1 MGDFHQ
7 NGSITTLHNLNYST
21 LEYLEKKLI
30 KFSRRRKMGL
40 IIPSLYSELEQPAL
54 KNIVNTLKDVPYINE
69 ITIGLDRADA
79 KQYQHAKE
87 YFSVLNTS
95 KRRCKVLWNDGPRMM
110 ELRNLFEENKIYTGD
125 PGKGRNVWF
134 CFGYMIASARS
145 EAIALHDADI
155 ITYDREMLARL
166 FYPVADPTF
175 NYKFCKGYYY
185 RSDGIKLN
193 GRVTRLMVTP
203 LIRSLK
209 RVFPANDYL
218 DFLDNFRYILAGEFS
233 MRADIMKTV
242 RIPADW
248 GLEIGILSEVQRNN
262 AINRICQVEI
272 ADGYDHKHQPE
283 SHDNPN
289 AGLSKMSFDIARS
302 IYAKLATQGS
312 VFSKGRFRTVKAT
325 YLRLALDMVEQYAA
339 DAAINGMSMDRH
351 KEEQIVDVFADN
363 IYRAGVEYLD
373 NPNLIPFIPSWKRVM
388 DAIPDVLD
396 IFNDIVE
403 KDNQMK

>member
-1 MGDFHQ
+1 M
-7 NGSITTLHNLNYST
+7 HNLNYSS
-21 LEYLEKKLI
+21 LEYLEEKLL
-30 KFSRRRKMGL
+30 KFSKRRKMGL
-40 IIPSLYSELEQPAL
+40 IIPALYSELEKPAL
-54 KNIVNTLKDVPYINE
+54 QNIVDILKDVPYINE
-69 ITIGLDRADA
+69 ITIGLDRANEE
-79 KQYQHAKE
+79 QFLHAKK
-87 YFSVLNTS
+87 YFAALNTNE
-95 KRRCKVLWNDGPRMM
+95 RRCRVLWNDGPRMM
-110 ELRNLFEENKIYTGD
+110 KLRNMLEEKKIYSGD

-134 CFGYMIASARS
+134 CFGYMIASGRS

-155 ITYDREMLARL
+155 ITYNREMLARL

-175 NYKFCKGYYY
+175 NYKFCKGYYF
-185 RSDGIKLN
+185 RSDGTKLN

-209 RVFPANDYL
+209 KVFPANDYL
-218 DFLDNFRYILAGEFS
+218 DFLDHFRYILAGEFS

-262 AINRICQVEI
+262 ATNRICQVEI

-283 SHDNPN
+283 SQDDPN

-312 VFSKGRFRTVKAT
+312 VFSKGVFRTVKAT

-339 DAAINGMSMDRH
+339 DASINGLSMDRH
-351 KEEQIVDVFADN
+351 KEEQTVDVFASN

-396 IFNDIVE
+396 VYSEIVE
-403 KDNQMK
+403 KDTEM

>member
-21 LEYLEKKLI
+21 LEYLEKKLV

-40 IIPSLYSELEQPAL
+40 IIPALYTELEKPAL
-54 KNIVNTLKDVPYINE
+54 QHIVDTLKDVPYITE
-69 ITIGLDRADA
+69 ITIGLDQATEE
-79 KQYQHAKE
+79 QFEHAKK
-87 YFSVLNTS
+87 YFSVLNTD
-95 KRRCKVLWNDGPRMM
+95 KRRCRILWNDGPRMM
-110 ELRNLFEENKIYTGD
+110 ELRNLFEENKIFLGG
-125 PGKGRNVWF
+125 PGKGRNVWL

-155 ITYDREMLARL
+155 ITYGPEMLARL
-166 FYPVADPTF
+166 YYPVADPTF

-185 RSDGIKLN
+185 RSDGKKLN

-209 RVFPANDYL
+209 KVFPANDYL
-218 DFLDNFRYILAGEFS
+218 DFLDHFRYILAGEFS
-233 MRADIMKTV
+233 MRADILKTV
-242 RIPADW
+242 RIPSDW
-248 GLEIGILSEVQRNN
+248 GLEVGILSEVQRNN

-272 ADGYDHKHQPE
+272 ADGYDHKHQEE
-283 SHDNPN
+283 SHENPE

-312 VFSKGRFRTVKAT
+312 VFSKGIFRSVKAT

-339 DAAINGMSMDRH
+339 DAAINGLAMDRH
-351 KEEQIVDVFADN
+351 KEEDTVDMFAGN
-363 IYRAGVEYLD
+363 VYRAGIEFLD

-396 IFNDIVE
+396 RFNDIVE
-403 KDNQMK
+403 ADNK

>member
-21 LEYLEKKLI
+21 LEYLEKKLV

-40 IIPSLYSELEQPAL
+40 IIPALYSELEKPAL
-54 KNIVNTLKDVPYINE
+54 QNIVDILKDVPYITE
-69 ITIGLDRADA
+69 ITIGLDKANA
-79 KQYQHAKE
+79 EQYQHAKQ
-87 YFSVLNTS
+87 YFSALDTPQ
-95 KRRCKVLWNDGPRMM
+95 RRCRIIWNDGPRMKKIQK
-110 ELRNLFEENKIYTGD
+110 LFEEEKIYTGD

-134 CFGYMIASARS
+134 CFGYMIASGRS

-155 ITYDREMLARL
+155 VTYSRDMLARL
-166 FYPVADPTF
+166 LYPVADPTF
-175 NYKFCKGYYY
+175 NYKFCKGYYF
-185 RSDGIKLN
+185 RSDGTKLN

-209 RVFPANDYL
+209 KIFPANDYL
-218 DFLDNFRYILAGEFS
+218 DYLDHFRYILAGEFS

-248 GLEIGILSEVQRNN
+248 GLEVGILSEVQRNN
-262 AINRICQVEI
+262 ATNRICQVEI

-283 SHDNPN
+283 SYDDPN

-312 VFSKGRFRTVKAT
+312 VFSKGIFRTVRAT

-339 DAAINGMSMDRH
+339 DASINGLSMDRH
-351 KEEQIVDVFADN
+351 KEEQTVDVFAGN
-363 IYRAGVEYLD
+363 IYRAGIEYLD

-388 DAIPDVLD
+388 DAIPEILD
-396 IFNDIVE
+396 QFNEAVE
-403 KDNQMK
+403 EDNKI